1 MAFQTYYQI
10 VSKIED
16 ASNAHDYVASFA
28 HGPIDYL
35 DAHSQDIKYPFVF
48 LRPMTSIGYDQS
60 LRIKTTTFELYAIDV
75 PKLSNQSPV
84 QIMSNMEQVILD
96 IGSYM
101 NWGPP
106 TDNQTLGYQFDI
118 TSMVPA
124 LEVFNDRAF
133 GWVATI
139 DIQTQGTYDY
149 CNYPSGSL

>member
-10 VSKIED
+10 VKKIED
-16 ASNAHDYVASFA
+16 ATIAHDYVASFA

-48 LRPMTSIGYDQS
+48 LRPMTSIGYDQETR
-60 LRIKTTTFELYAIDV
+60 LKTTTFELYAIDV
-75 PKLSNQSPV
+75 PKLSNESPL

-96 IGSYM
+96 IGSFM

-106 TDNQTLGYQFDI
+106 TDNQTLGYQFDV

-124 LEVFNDRAF
+124 LEVFNDRCY

-139 DIQTQGTYDY
+139 DIQTAGTYDY
-149 CNYPSGSL
+149 CNYPTGSL

>member
-10 VSKIED
+10 VNKIED
-16 ASNAHDYVASFA
+16 ATTAHDYVASFA

-48 LRPMTSIGYDQS
+48 LRPMTSIGYDQETK
-60 LRIKTTTFELYAIDV
+60 LKTTTFELYAIDV
-75 PKLSNQSPV
+75 PKLSNESPL

-96 IGSYM
+96 IGSFM

-106 TDNQTLGYQFDI
+106 TDNQTLGYQFDV

-139 DIQTQGTYDY
+139 DIQTAGIYDY
-149 CNYPSGSL
+149 CNYPTGSL